1 MISLKQ
7 CMMKYQADL
16 VFEERKVHNMTAKL
30 IKIDRN
36 GSKHYEGYTTCD
48 RCGGKGYYAIAMHN
62 GNPVLSPHDGGVCWK
77 CGGSGKMFGKWIERT
92 PEYQAKLDARRKAKA
107 EALQA
112 QWDAANAEREKQR
125 KAAEEA
131 ERLAKEAEEAR
142 IKAQKAISQHVGQI
156 GDKLN
161 LTATFDHTA
170 WFECK
175 SFSGYGTE
183 TMYIHTFKDSDGNV
197 LIWKTSNGLGE
208 IGLQK
213 GDQVQITG
221 KVKEHNEYKD
231 EKQTVLTRCKVVAK

>member
-1 MISLKQ
+1 M
-7 CMMKYQADL
+7 AG
-16 VFEERKVHNMTAKL
+16 KL

-36 GSKHYEGYTTCD
+36 GSKHYEGYITCD
-48 RCGGKGYYAIAMHN
+48 RCSGRGWYAVAVNN
-62 GNPVLSPHDGGVCWK
+62 GQLVPSHVDNAVCYK
-77 CGGSGKMFGKWIERT
+77 CGGSGKVYGKWIERT
-92 PEYQAKLDARRKAKA
+92 PEYQAKLDARRQAKWEAEKAR
-107 EALQA
+107 L
-112 QWDAANAEREKQR
+112 DAERKER
-125 KAAEEA
+125 EEA

-142 IKAQKAISQHVGQI
+142 IKAQKAISKHVGQV

-175 SFSGYGTE
+175 SFAGYGTE
-183 TMYIHTFKDSDGNV
+183 TMYIHTFKDPDGNV
-197 LIWKTSNGLGE
+197 LIWKTANGLGE